1 MNWRF
6 TLAFYKV
13 KIRNSPISDICICL
27 KPLQRCLW
35 CPVNN
40 PLLVGNPATMLR
52 KKEKLKGI
60 FKHQSPGASALKK
73 KIVQNDLPS
82 VSLSPL
88 KGEIAVMSLTFF
100 AVLPESCL
108 VRRRKDE
115 HGSHLS
121 WNVEILLR
129 LKIRFDIKSD
139 IESNLNQIVPHC
151 IHFPEWGRL
160 W

>member
-1 MNWRF
+1 MELENHSGFLQSENKKFAHFRYLYLFKAF
-6 TLAFYKV
+6 TEVSLMSCQ
-13 KIRNSPISDICICL
+13 SPTGR
-27 KPLQRCLW
+27 KPGHS
-35 CPVNN
+35 VE
-40 PLLVGNPATMLR
+40 
-52 KKEKLKGI
+52 KKEKKLKGI

-73 KIVQNDLPS
+73 KNVQNDLPS

-100 AVLPESCL
+100 AVLPKSCL

-129 LKIRFDIKSD
+129 L
-139 IESNLNQIVPHC
+139 
-151 IHFPEWGRL
+151 
-160 W
+160 